1 MRTSFLRKGTSFRA
15 RLPHPALS
23 HKFNQCPALTV
34 SVFDRCP
41 TLASLA
47 GTERSRRVRRFE
59 ERRVVVTGAASG
71 IGKAIAEAF
80 ASEGA
85 QVIGLDLEPA
95 TAAGYDIFAADVT
108 DEAAVNSGIAGAAAR
123 LGGIDVLV
131 NCAGIEIQST
141 IGALETLALDRMLA
155 VNLRGPILVMRA
167 ALPYLAPDARIIN
180 IASELAFLGRAGSS
194 VYAATKGAMLSL
206 TRSWAREFAPGI
218 LVNAVA
224 PGPVDT
230 PLLDFENMDPA
241 LKALETSNPLGRIG
255 RPEEIA
261 GAVLFLASPEA
272 GFITGQCIGVDG
284 GAAMR

>member
-1 MRTSFLRKGTSFRA
+1 MA
-15 RLPHPALS
+15 QAVAALG
-23 HKFNQCPALTV
+23 
-34 SVFDRCP
+34 R
-41 TLASLA
+41 
-47 GTERSRRVRRFE
+47 
-59 ERRVVVTGAASG
+59 
-71 IGKAIAEAF
+71 I
-80 ASEGA
+80 
-85 QVIGLDLEPA
+85 
-95 TAAGYDIFAADVT
+95 DI
-108 DEAAVNSGIAGAAAR
+108 
-123 LGGIDVLV
+123 LV
-131 NCAGIEIQST
+131 NCAGIEIQSR
-141 IGALETLALDRMLA
+141 IDSLETSALDRMLA

-167 ALPYLAPDARIIN
+167 ALPHLAPDARVVN

-261 GAVLFLASPEA
+261 GAVLFLSSPEA

>member
-1 MRTSFLRKGTSFRA
+1 M
-15 RLPHPALS
+15 
-23 HKFNQCPALTV
+23 
-34 SVFDRCP
+34 
-41 TLASLA
+41 
-47 GTERSRRVRRFE
+47 RRFE

-85 QVIGLDLEPA
+85 RVAGLDLKSS
-95 TAAGYDIFAADVT
+95 AAEGYEIFAGDVT
-108 DEAAVNSGIAGAAAR
+108 DEAAVSSGIAEVAAK
-123 LGGIDVLV
+123 LGRIDVLV

-141 IGALETLALDRMLA
+141 INALETLALDRMLA

-167 ALPYLAPDARIIN
+167 ALPHLASNARVIN

-230 PLLDFENMDPA
+230 PLLDFENMDPT

>member
-1 MRTSFLRKGTSFRA
+1 M
-15 RLPHPALS
+15 
-23 HKFNQCPALTV
+23 
-34 SVFDRCP
+34 
-41 TLASLA
+41 
-47 GTERSRRVRRFE
+47 RRFE
-59 ERRVVVTGAASG
+59 DRRVVVTGAASG

-80 ASEGA
+80 AHEGA
-85 QVIGLDLEPA
+85 RTIGLDLTDRA
-95 TAAGYDIFAADVT
+95 GAGYGIIVADVT
-108 DEAAVNSGIAGAAAR
+108 DETAVNAGIKEAVDR

-131 NCAGIEIQST
+131 NCAGIEIQSPVET
-141 IGALETLALDRMLA
+141 LETSALDRMLA
-155 VNLRGPILVMRA
+155 VNLRGPVLVTRA
-167 ALPYLAPDARIIN
+167 ALPNLAPDARIIN

-230 PLLDFENMDPA
+230 PLLDFGNMDPA

>member
-1 MRTSFLRKGTSFRA
+1 M
-15 RLPHPALS
+15 
-23 HKFNQCPALTV
+23 
-34 SVFDRCP
+34 
-41 TLASLA
+41 
-47 GTERSRRVRRFE
+47 RRFE

-95 TAAGYDIFAADVT
+95 TAASYDILAADVT

-141 IGALETLALDRMLA
+141 IEALETLALDRMLA

-241 LKALETSNPLGRIG
+241 LKALETSNPLRRIG

>member
-1 MRTSFLRKGTSFRA
+1 M
-15 RLPHPALS
+15 
-23 HKFNQCPALTV
+23 
-34 SVFDRCP
+34 
-41 TLASLA
+41 
-47 GTERSRRVRRFE
+47 RRFE

>member
-1 MRTSFLRKGTSFRA
+1 MRSFE
-15 RLPHPALS
+15 
-23 HKFNQCPALTV
+23 
-34 SVFDRCP
+34 D
-41 TLASLA
+41 
-47 GTERSRRVRRFE
+47 RRVI
-59 ERRVVVTGAASG
+59 VTGAASG
-71 IGKAIAEAF
+71 IGKAIAKAF
-80 ASEGA
+80 VGA
-85 QVIGLDLEPA
+85 GAKVIGLDLK
-95 TAAGYDIFAADVT
+95 TQGGGGFDIIAADVT
-108 DEAAVNSGIAGAAAR
+108 DEGAVTAGMAQAVAA
-123 LGGIDVLV
+123 LGRIDILV
-131 NCAGIEIQST
+131 NCAGIEIQSR
-141 IGALETLALDRMLA
+141 IDSLETSALDRMLA
-155 VNLRGPILVMRA
+155 VNLRGPILVLRA
-167 ALPYLAPDARIIN
+167 ALPHLAPDARVVN

-261 GAVLFLASPEA
+261 GAVLFLSSPEA

>member
-1 MRTSFLRKGTSFRA
+1 M
-15 RLPHPALS
+15 
-23 HKFNQCPALTV
+23 
-34 SVFDRCP
+34 
-41 TLASLA
+41 
-47 GTERSRRVRRFE
+47 RRFE

-95 TAAGYDIFAADVT
+95 TAASYDIFAADVT

-241 LKALETSNPLGRIG
+241 LKTLETSNPLGRIG

>member
-1 MRTSFLRKGTSFRA
+1 
-15 RLPHPALS
+15 
-23 HKFNQCPALTV
+23 
-34 SVFDRCP
+34 
-41 TLASLA
+41 
-47 GTERSRRVRRFE
+47 
-59 ERRVVVTGAASG
+59 VTGAASG

-80 ASEGA
+80 AHEGA
-85 QVIGLDLEPA
+85 RTIGLDLTDRA
-95 TAAGYDIFAADVT
+95 GAGYGIIVADVT
-108 DEAAVNSGIAGAAAR
+108 DETAVNAGIKEAVAR
-123 LGGIDVLV
+123 LGAIDVLV
-131 NCAGIEIQST
+131 NCAGIEIQSPVET
-141 IGALETLALDRMLA
+141 LETSALDRMLA
-155 VNLRGPILVMRA
+155 VNLRGPVLVTRA
-167 ALPYLAPDARIIN
+167 AFPNLAPDARIIN

-230 PLLDFENMDPA
+230 PLLDFGNMDPA
-241 LKALETSNPLGRIG
+241 LKAIETSNPLGRIG

>member
-1 MRTSFLRKGTSFRA
+1 MS
-15 RLPHPALS
+15 
-23 HKFNQCPALTV
+23 
-34 SVFDRCP
+34 
-41 TLASLA
+41 
-47 GTERSRRVRRFE
+47 RFE
-59 ERRVVVTGAASG
+59 GRRAVVTGAASG

-80 ASEGA
+80 AREGA
-85 QVIGLDLEPA
+85 HVIGLDLVA
-95 TAAGYDIFAADVT
+95 QAGDGFDILAADVT
-108 DEAAVNSGIAGAAAR
+108 EAAAVNAGVAEAAAR
-123 LGGIDVLV
+123 LGRIDVLV
-131 NCAGIEIQST
+131 NCAGIEIQAPL
-141 IGALETLALDRMLA
+141 GALETSALDRMLA
-155 VNLRGPILVMRA
+155 VNLRGPILVTRA
-167 ALPYLAPDARIIN
+167 ALPHLAPDARIVN

-206 TRSWAREFAPGI
+206 THSWAREFAPGI

-230 PLLDFENMDPA
+230 PLLDFGNMDPA
-241 LKALETSNPLGRIG
+241 LRALETSNPLGRIG

>member
-1 MRTSFLRKGTSFRA
+1 MTR
-15 RLPHPALS
+15 
-23 HKFNQCPALTV
+23 
-34 SVFDRCP
+34 FD
-41 TLASLA
+41 
-47 GTERSRRVRRFE
+47 

-71 IGKAIAEAF
+71 IGKAIAKAF
-80 ASEGA
+80 AGEGA
-85 QVIGLDLEPA
+85 RVAGLDLKPA
-95 TAAGYDIFAADVT
+95 AAEGYEIFAGDVT
-108 DEAAVNSGIAGAAAR
+108 DEAAVSSGIAEAAAR

-141 IGALETLALDRMLA
+141 IDALETAALDRMLA

-167 ALPYLAPDARIIN
+167 ALPHLAPDARVIN

-241 LKALETSNPLGRIG
+241 LKALETSNPLRRIG

>member
-1 MRTSFLRKGTSFRA
+1 M
-15 RLPHPALS
+15 
-23 HKFNQCPALTV
+23 
-34 SVFDRCP
+34 
-41 TLASLA
+41 
-47 GTERSRRVRRFE
+47 RRFE

-95 TAAGYDIFAADVT
+95 TAVSYDIFAADVT
-108 DEAAVNSGIAGAAAR
+108 DEAAVNSGIAEAAAR

-141 IGALETLALDRMLA
+141 VGALETLALDRMLA
-155 VNLRGPILVMRA
+155 VNLRGPILVTRT
-167 ALPYLAPDARIIN
+167 ALPHLASDARIIN

>member
-1 MRTSFLRKGTSFRA
+1 M
-15 RLPHPALS
+15 
-23 HKFNQCPALTV
+23 
-34 SVFDRCP
+34 
-41 TLASLA
+41 
-47 GTERSRRVRRFE
+47 RRFGN
-59 ERRVVVTGAASG
+59 RRVVVTGAASG

-80 ASEGA
+80 AKEGA
-85 QVIGLDLEPA
+85 RTIGLDLAPQS
-95 TAAGYDIFAADVT
+95 GDGFDILAADVT
-108 DEAAVNSGIAGAAAR
+108 DEAAVNAGVAEAAAR
-123 LGGIDVLV
+123 LGEIDVVV
-131 NCAGIEIQST
+131 NCAGIEIQSA
-141 IGALETLALDRMLA
+141 IDALETYALDRMLA

-167 ALPYLAPDARIIN
+167 ALPHLAPDARIIN

-241 LKALETSNPLGRIG
+241 LKALETSNPLRRIG

>member
-1 MRTSFLRKGTSFRA
+1 MTSF
-15 RLPHPALS
+15 
-23 HKFNQCPALTV
+23 
-34 SVFDRCP
+34 D
-41 TLASLA
+41 
-47 GTERSRRVRRFE
+47 

-71 IGKAIAEAF
+71 IGKAIAKAF
-80 ASEGA
+80 AGEGA
-85 QVIGLDLEPA
+85 RVAGLDLKPA
-95 TAAGYDIFAADVT
+95 AAEGYEIFAGDVT
-108 DEAAVNSGIAGAAAR
+108 DEAAVSSGIAEAAAR

-141 IGALETLALDRMLA
+141 IDALETAALDRMLA

-167 ALPYLAPDARIIN
+167 ALPHLAPDARVIN

-206 TRSWAREFAPGI
+206 TRSWVREFAPGI

-241 LKALETSNPLGRIG
+241 LKALETSNPLRRIG

>member
-1 MRTSFLRKGTSFRA
+1 VRSFE
-15 RLPHPALS
+15 
-23 HKFNQCPALTV
+23 
-34 SVFDRCP
+34 D
-41 TLASLA
+41 
-47 GTERSRRVRRFE
+47 RRVI
-59 ERRVVVTGAASG
+59 VTGAASG
-71 IGKAIAEAF
+71 IGKAIAKAF
-80 ASEGA
+80 AGA
-85 QVIGLDLEPA
+85 GAKVIGLDLK
-95 TAAGYDIFAADVT
+95 TQRGGGFDIIAADVT
-108 DEAAVNSGIAGAAAR
+108 DEGAVTAGMAQAVAA
-123 LGGIDVLV
+123 LGRIDILV
-131 NCAGIEIQST
+131 NCAGIEIQSRIDT
-141 IGALETLALDRMLA
+141 LETSALDRMLA

-167 ALPYLAPDARIIN
+167 ALPHLAPDARVVN

-261 GAVLFLASPEA
+261 GAVLFLSSPEA

>member
-1 MRTSFLRKGTSFRA
+1 MS
-15 RLPHPALS
+15 
-23 HKFNQCPALTV
+23 
-34 SVFDRCP
+34 
-41 TLASLA
+41 
-47 GTERSRRVRRFE
+47 RFE
-59 ERRVVVTGAASG
+59 DRRVVVTGAASG
-71 IGKAIAEAF
+71 IGKAIAESF
-80 ASEGA
+80 AKEGA
-85 QVIGLDLEPA
+85 RVIGLDIA
-95 TAAGYDIFAADVT
+95 VQTGAGFDILAADIA
-108 DEAAVNSGIAGAAAR
+108 DEAAVNSGVAEAASR
-123 LGGIDVLV
+123 LGRIDVLV
-131 NCAGIEIQST
+131 NCAGIEIQSPV
-141 IGALETLALDRMLA
+141 ETLEISALDRMLA

-167 ALPYLAPDARIIN
+167 VLPHLAPHARIIN

-241 LKALETSNPLGRIG
+241 LKALEISNPLGRIG

>member
-1 MRTSFLRKGTSFRA
+1 M
-15 RLPHPALS
+15 
-23 HKFNQCPALTV
+23 
-34 SVFDRCP
+34 
-41 TLASLA
+41 
-47 GTERSRRVRRFE
+47 RRFE

-95 TAAGYDIFAADVT
+95 TAASYDILATDVT

-141 IGALETLALDRMLA
+141 IGTLETLALDRMLA

>member
-1 MRTSFLRKGTSFRA
+1 MRSFE
-15 RLPHPALS
+15 
-23 HKFNQCPALTV
+23 
-34 SVFDRCP
+34 D
-41 TLASLA
+41 
-47 GTERSRRVRRFE
+47 RRVI
-59 ERRVVVTGAASG
+59 VTGAASG
-71 IGKAIAEAF
+71 IGKAIAKAF
-80 ASEGA
+80 AGA
-85 QVIGLDLEPA
+85 GAKVIGLDLK
-95 TAAGYDIFAADVT
+95 TQRGGGFDIIAADVT
-108 DEAAVNSGIAGAAAR
+108 DEGAVTAGMAQAVAA
-123 LGGIDVLV
+123 LGRIDILV
-131 NCAGIEIQST
+131 NCAGIEIQSRIDT
-141 IGALETLALDRMLA
+141 LETSALDRMLA

-167 ALPYLAPDARIIN
+167 ALPHLAPDARVVN

-261 GAVLFLASPEA
+261 GAVLFLSSPEA

>member
-1 MRTSFLRKGTSFRA
+1 MTR
-15 RLPHPALS
+15 
-23 HKFNQCPALTV
+23 
-34 SVFDRCP
+34 FD
-41 TLASLA
+41 
-47 GTERSRRVRRFE
+47 

-80 ASEGA
+80 AGEGA
-85 QVIGLDLEPA
+85 RVAGLDLKPA
-95 TAAGYDIFAADVT
+95 AVEGYEIFAGDVT
-108 DEAAVNSGIAGAAAR
+108 DETAVSSGVAEAAAR

-141 IGALETLALDRMLA
+141 IAALETSALDRMLA

-167 ALPYLAPDARIIN
+167 ALPHLAPDARIVN

-241 LKALETSNPLGRIG
+241 LKALETSNPLRRIG

>member
-1 MRTSFLRKGTSFRA
+1 M
-15 RLPHPALS
+15 
-23 HKFNQCPALTV
+23 
-34 SVFDRCP
+34 
-41 TLASLA
+41 
-47 GTERSRRVRRFE
+47 RRFE

-95 TAAGYDIFAADVT
+95 TAVSYDIFAADVT
-108 DEAAVNSGIAGAAAR
+108 DEAAVNSGIAEAAAR

-141 IGALETLALDRMLA
+141 IDALETLALDRMLA
-155 VNLRGPILVMRA
+155 VNLRGPILVTRT
-167 ALPYLAPDARIIN
+167 ALPHLASDARIIN

-206 TRSWAREFAPGI
+206 TRSWAREFAPSI

-230 PLLDFENMDPA
+230 PLLDFENMEPA

>member
-1 MRTSFLRKGTSFRA
+1 
-15 RLPHPALS
+15 
-23 HKFNQCPALTV
+23 
-34 SVFDRCP
+34 
-41 TLASLA
+41 
-47 GTERSRRVRRFE
+47 VRRFE

-95 TAAGYDIFAADVT
+95 TAASYDIFAADVT

-241 LKALETSNPLGRIG
+241 LKTLETSNPLGRIG

>member
-1 MRTSFLRKGTSFRA
+1 M
-15 RLPHPALS
+15 
-23 HKFNQCPALTV
+23 
-34 SVFDRCP
+34 
-41 TLASLA
+41 
-47 GTERSRRVRRFE
+47 RRFE

-224 PGPVDT
+224 P
-230 PLLDFENMDPA
+230 DPSIRRSSISR
-241 LKALETSNPLGRIG
+241 TWTR
-255 RPEEIA
+255 R
-261 GAVLFLASPEA
+261 
-272 GFITGQCIGVDG
+272 
-284 GAAMR
+284 

>member
-1 MRTSFLRKGTSFRA
+1 M
-15 RLPHPALS
+15 
-23 HKFNQCPALTV
+23 
-34 SVFDRCP
+34 
-41 TLASLA
+41 
-47 GTERSRRVRRFE
+47 RRFE

-95 TAAGYDIFAADVT
+95 TAVSYDIFAADVT
-108 DEAAVNSGIAGAAAR
+108 DEAAVNSGIAEAAAR

-155 VNLRGPILVMRA
+155 VNLRGPILVTRT
-167 ALPYLAPDARIIN
+167 ALPHLASDARIIN

-230 PLLDFENMDPA
+230 PLLDFENMEPA

>member
-1 MRTSFLRKGTSFRA
+1 M
-15 RLPHPALS
+15 
-23 HKFNQCPALTV
+23 
-34 SVFDRCP
+34 
-41 TLASLA
+41 
-47 GTERSRRVRRFE
+47 RRFE

-95 TAAGYDIFAADVT
+95 TAVSYDIFAADVT
-108 DEAAVNSGIAGAAAR
+108 DEAAVNSGIAEAAAR

-141 IGALETLALDRMLA
+141 IGTLETLALDRMLA
-155 VNLRGPILVMRA
+155 VNLRGPILVTRT
-167 ALPYLAPDARIIN
+167 ALPHLASDARIIN

>member
-1 MRTSFLRKGTSFRA
+1 MTR
-15 RLPHPALS
+15 
-23 HKFNQCPALTV
+23 
-34 SVFDRCP
+34 FD
-41 TLASLA
+41 
-47 GTERSRRVRRFE
+47 

-80 ASEGA
+80 AGEGA
-85 QVIGLDLEPA
+85 RVAGLDLKPEVVE
-95 TAAGYDIFAADVT
+95 GYEIFAGDVT
-108 DEAAVNSGIAGAAAR
+108 DEAAVSSGIAEAAAR

-141 IGALETLALDRMLA
+141 IDALETAALDRMLA

-167 ALPYLAPDARIIN
+167 ALPHLAPDARIVN

-241 LKALETSNPLGRIG
+241 LKALETSNPLRRIG

>member
-1 MRTSFLRKGTSFRA
+1 VRSFE
-15 RLPHPALS
+15 
-23 HKFNQCPALTV
+23 
-34 SVFDRCP
+34 D
-41 TLASLA
+41 
-47 GTERSRRVRRFE
+47 RRVI
-59 ERRVVVTGAASG
+59 VTGAASG
-71 IGKAIAEAF
+71 IGKAIAKAF
-80 ASEGA
+80 AGA
-85 QVIGLDLEPA
+85 GAKVIGLDLK
-95 TAAGYDIFAADVT
+95 TQSGGGFDIIAADVT
-108 DEAAVNSGIAGAAAR
+108 DEGAVTAGVAQAVAA
-123 LGGIDVLV
+123 LGRIDILV
-131 NCAGIEIQST
+131 NCAGIEIQSRIDT
-141 IGALETLALDRMLA
+141 LETSALDRMLA

-167 ALPYLAPDARIIN
+167 ALPHLAPDARVVN

-261 GAVLFLASPEA
+261 GAVLFLSSPEA

>member
-1 MRTSFLRKGTSFRA
+1 MRSFE
-15 RLPHPALS
+15 
-23 HKFNQCPALTV
+23 
-34 SVFDRCP
+34 D
-41 TLASLA
+41 
-47 GTERSRRVRRFE
+47 RRVI
-59 ERRVVVTGAASG
+59 VTGAASG
-71 IGKAIAEAF
+71 IGKAIAKAF
-80 ASEGA
+80 AGA
-85 QVIGLDLEPA
+85 GAKVIGLDLK
-95 TAAGYDIFAADVT
+95 TQRGGGFDIIAADVT
-108 DEAAVNSGIAGAAAR
+108 DEGAVTTGMAQAVAA
-123 LGGIDVLV
+123 LGRIDILV
-131 NCAGIEIQST
+131 NCAGIEIQSR
-141 IGALETLALDRMLA
+141 IDSLETSALDRMLA

-167 ALPYLAPDARIIN
+167 ALPHLAPDARVVN

-261 GAVLFLASPEA
+261 GAVLFLSSPEA

>member
-1 MRTSFLRKGTSFRA
+1 M
-15 RLPHPALS
+15 
-23 HKFNQCPALTV
+23 
-34 SVFDRCP
+34 
-41 TLASLA
+41 
-47 GTERSRRVRRFE
+47 RRFE
-59 ERRVVVTGAASG
+59 DRRVVVTGAASG

-80 ASEGA
+80 AHEGA
-85 QVIGLDLEPA
+85 RTIGLDLTDRA
-95 TAAGYDIFAADVT
+95 GAGYGIIVADVT
-108 DEAAVNSGIAGAAAR
+108 DETAVNAGIKEAVAR
-123 LGGIDVLV
+123 LGAIDVLV
-131 NCAGIEIQST
+131 NCAGIEIQSPVET
-141 IGALETLALDRMLA
+141 LETSALDRMLA
-155 VNLRGPILVMRA
+155 VNLRGPVLVTRA
-167 ALPYLAPDARIIN
+167 AFPNLAPDARIIN

-230 PLLDFENMDPA
+230 PLLDFGNMDPA
-241 LKALETSNPLGRIG
+241 LKAIETSNPLGRIG

>member
-1 MRTSFLRKGTSFRA
+1 M
-15 RLPHPALS
+15 
-23 HKFNQCPALTV
+23 
-34 SVFDRCP
+34 
-41 TLASLA
+41 
-47 GTERSRRVRRFE
+47 RRFE

-95 TAAGYDIFAADVT
+95 TAASYDIFAADVT

-272 GFITGQCIGVDG
+272 GFVTGQCIGVDG

>member
-1 MRTSFLRKGTSFRA
+1 MS
-15 RLPHPALS
+15 
-23 HKFNQCPALTV
+23 
-34 SVFDRCP
+34 
-41 TLASLA
+41 
-47 GTERSRRVRRFE
+47 RFE
-59 ERRVVVTGAASG
+59 DRRVVVTGAASG
-71 IGKAIAEAF
+71 IGKAIAESF
-80 ASEGA
+80 AKEGA
-85 QVIGLDLEPA
+85 RVIGLDIAVQTGAEF
-95 TAAGYDIFAADVT
+95 DILAADIA
-108 DEAAVNSGIAGAAAR
+108 DEAAVNSGVAEAASR
-123 LGGIDVLV
+123 LGRIDVLV
-131 NCAGIEIQST
+131 NCAGIEIQSPV
-141 IGALETLALDRMLA
+141 ETLEISALDRMLA

-167 ALPYLAPDARIIN
+167 VLPHLAPHARIIN

-241 LKALETSNPLGRIG
+241 LKALEISNPLGRIG